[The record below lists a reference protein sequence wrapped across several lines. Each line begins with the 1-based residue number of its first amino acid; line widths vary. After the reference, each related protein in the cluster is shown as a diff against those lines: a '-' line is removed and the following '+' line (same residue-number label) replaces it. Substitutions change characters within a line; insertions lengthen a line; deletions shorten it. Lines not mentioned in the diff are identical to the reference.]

1 MGDGIANETS
11 LNSSLGPEIGQNVD
25 VDISPDMAM
34 EDLLR
39 IYNNEKLKYLSFF
52 VGQKMLVHVVLAD
65 RNSRRLIFSGI
76 PKEPEK
82 SIEKKRNLMA
92 KLSIG
97 DVVKC
102 RITKVNYF
110 GIFVEVE
117 GVNALIHQTEVS
129 WDDTL
134 DPGSYFKIGQTVEAK
149 VHQLDFSTD
158 RIHLSLK
165 EMPDQLSGVEDAVI
179 GEHDSM
185 DGRSEAAQP
194 NVEWNELESLIK
206 ELKQFEGIQS
216 VSKGRFFLSPG
227 LAPTFQ
233 VYMASMIENEY
244 KLLARSGNK
253 VQELVILTTLG
264 KEEVKSAILTCTERV
279 G

>member
-1 MGDGIANETS
+1 M
-11 LNSSLGPEIGQNVD
+11 
-25 VDISPDMAM
+25 
-34 EDLLR
+34 
-39 IYNNEKLKYLSFF
+39 
-52 VGQKMLVHVVLAD
+52 
-65 RNSRRLIFSGI
+65 
-76 PKEPEK
+76 
-82 SIEKKRNLMA
+82 
-92 KLSIG
+92 
-97 DVVKC
+97 
-102 RITKVNYF
+102 
-110 GIFVEVE
+110 E

-179 GEHDSM
+179 GERDSM